1 MAASPSSKVV
11 ALSMVCTGCIC
22 RSPTA
27 EAVVREHL
35 QRASLGHLFS
45 VTSHGTHGHTG
56 WPADRRSA
64 AVAAARGYDLSA
76 HRARALHA
84 ADYASLDVL
93 LALDASHLEHMRAA
107 APAPAQ
113 PKLRMLTAFVR
124 HLPAPAR
131 RAAAAAWV
139 CADIDD
145 PYYEDTE
152 AFERALDGIE
162 LAAEG
167 LVAAVQSVRRQ
178 SSEGEGL
185 AGAPLALALLQLLD
199 ADAAAA
205 AAR

>member
-1 MAASPSSKVV
+1 M
-11 ALSMVCTGCIC
+11 
-22 RSPTA
+22 
-27 EAVVREHL
+27 REHL

-84 ADYASLDVL
+84 ADYVSLDVL

-107 APAPAQ
+107 APAPVQ

-131 RAAAAAWV
+131 RAAAAAWL
-139 CADIDD
+139 CADIED
-145 PYYEDTE
+145 PYYEDNE

-167 LVAAVQSVRRQ
+167 FVAAVQTVRRQ
-178 SSEGEGL
+178 SSEGEGGL

-205 AAR
+205 AVR